1 MTWRSR
7 YRENRIRRD
16 RIESLAIGMVSVGI
30 LMFVFFYGGS
40 TR

>member
-1 MTWRSR
+1 MRSR
-7 YRENRIRRD
+7 YREKRIRRD
-16 RIESLAIGMVSVGI
+16 RIEWLAVGMVSVGI

>member
-1 MTWRSR
+1 MRSR
-7 YRENRIRRD
+7 YREKRIRRD
-16 RIESLAIGMVSVGI
+16 RIEWLSVGMVLAGI